1 MAVETTP
8 VSERSQSAVRRVS
21 APSNPS
27 RYYVLALLVLI
38 NVLSFVDRHMLPA
51 FATQI
56 TADLELSRQQFGL
69 LTGFAFVAVYALCGP
84 LMGILADRFNPS
96 RIIVIGIALWSAMT
110 WLTGLSKN
118 FVQIL
123 LPRMA
128 IGVGEASLY
137 PAAVGM
143 LSRLFDPRQRATV
156 LGLFFMGSHIGL
168 GLAYALAGTVGE
180 AIGWR
185 SMFFI
190 LGGSGVA
197 LALLLVVSARLA
209 PRSFAPPIEHSA
221 QDDATPSAGAV
232 VRELLHAARS
242 NPQFRLAVVAIS
254 LLHAIYAAS
263 QFMQL
268 WLVTE
273 RGLSQSTAASLYGSV
288 YLLCAIPASILGG
301 LAADWFA
308 HRFRSTR
315 ALFVAL
321 VGLAAWPLLI
331 LFRLSAP
338 DSAGFY
344 VGMVASVF
352 LLTFPY
358 GAMVALVLEQAPR
371 SIQSTA
377 TAFTMFVANVLV
389 IGTGTFAIG
398 YFGDL
403 LEVRQVAEPLT
414 KALLGAD
421 AVVLLAIALYFRLH
435 RSIRSRTHD
444 TGGQPQ

>member
-1 MAVETTP
+1 MAVEKTT
-8 VSERSQSAVRRVS
+8 VSEQSPIGAHHVS
-21 APSNPS
+21 TPATAS
-27 RYYVLALLVLI
+27 RYYVLALLILI

-84 LMGILADRFNPS
+84 LMGVLADRFNPS
-96 RIIVIGIALWSAMT
+96 RIIAIGIALWSAMT

-143 LSRLFDPRQRATV
+143 LSRLFDPRQRATI
-156 LGLFFMGSHIGL
+156 LGLFFMGSHVGL
-168 GLAYALAGTVGE
+168 GLAYGLAGTLGE

-185 SMFFI
+185 SMFYV
-190 LGGSGVA
+190 LGGSGVV

-209 PRSFAPPIEHSA
+209 PQSFAPPVEHST

-232 VRELLHAARS
+232 FRELLRAARG
-242 NPQFRLAVVAIS
+242 NAQFRLAVVALS

-268 WLVTE
+268 WLVAE
-273 RGLSQSTAASLYGSV
+273 KGLSESTASSLYGSV
-288 YLLCAIPASILGG
+288 YLLCAIPASMLGG

-308 HRFRSTR
+308 RRFRSTH

-321 VGLAAWPLLI
+321 VGLAMWPLLI

-352 LLTFPY
+352 LFTFPY
-358 GAMVALVLEQAPR
+358 GAMVSLVLEQAPR

-389 IGTGTFAIG
+389 IGTGTYAIG

-403 LEVRQVAEPLT
+403 LEAREVAEPLT

-421 AVVLLAIALYFRLH
+421 VVVLLAIMLYFRLH
-435 RSIRSRTHD
+435 RSIRARSL
-444 TGGQPQ
+444 PK